1 MKSTKNI
8 FFLSTS
14 NRIRASKATD
24 VRRRGFTLV
33 ELIVSLGL
41 FTVVLFI
48 ANSAFI
54 KVIDLNRKARATQV
68 AIENVSLAVEDM
80 SRRLRT
86 GDTYYCDDNGSQFT
100 NASLT
105 YATLTAK
112 NCNFPSFDVASILF
126 RSPDGNLVGYQRD
139 GGRILRRINGNYGY
153 ITSPEVSITRL
164 AFLVTGTDLPPLS
177 DSSPRVQILIQG
189 VAGIKQGL
197 QSNFDLYTMVA
208 QRASE

>member
-1 MKSTKNI
+1 M
-8 FFLSTS
+8 FFLST
-14 NRIRASKATD
+14 NRRIRSPKTTGS
-24 VRRRGFTLV
+24 RRRGFTLV

-41 FTVVLFI
+41 FTIVLFI

-68 AIENVSLAVEDM
+68 AIENVSLAVDDM

-86 GDTYYCDDNGSQFT
+86 GDTYYCDDDGSQFNNMT
-100 NASLT
+100 LT

-112 NCNFPSFDVASILF
+112 NCNFSSFDVGSILF
-126 RSPDGNLVGYQRD
+126 RSPDGNLVGYQGD

-153 ITSPEVSITRL
+153 ITSPEATVTRI

-177 DSSPRVQILIQG
+177 GSSPRVQILIQG